1 MKEKYRKQVELLID
15 ALPIV
20 MADER
25 VALKCGTAIN
35 LFHRDLLRLSVD
47 IDLCYLPVEGRA
59 TTFKN

>member
-25 VALKCGTAIN
+25 VALKGGTAIN
-35 LFHRDLLRLSVD
+35 LFHRDLPRLS
-47 IDLCYLPVEGRA
+47 
-59 TTFKN
+59 K